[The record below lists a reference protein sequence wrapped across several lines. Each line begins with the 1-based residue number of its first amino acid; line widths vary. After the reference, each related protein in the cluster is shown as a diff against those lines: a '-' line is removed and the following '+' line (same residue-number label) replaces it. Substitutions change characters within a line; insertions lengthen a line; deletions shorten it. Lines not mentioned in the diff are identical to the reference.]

1 MSFNKRSISSR
12 KKALRSVAGKRFS
25 RLWILV
31 LTLIVI
37 VVTGG
42 GIIGVSAMYGTYRG
56 ILETSPDIGTID
68 VSPKGYSTFVYD
80 NKGGK
85 IATLVSTDS
94 NRIPVDETGIPDNL
108 ANAFVAIEDERFY
121 QHSGIDI
128 PGIFRAAYVGL
139 TSGFDFT
146 EGASTITQ
154 QLIKNNV
161 FTNWTN
167 ETTQDRIKRKIQEQ
181 YLAYELEKNMHKSE
195 ILLNY
200 LNTINLGHNTL
211 GVEAASQRYFDKH
224 AADLTLA
231 ECAVLAAI
239 TQNPSA
245 YDPIVFPDDNHERQ
259 KVVLE
264 HMYSQGFIT
273 KKEYTEALEEDV
285 YAKIQNINKDKEKV
299 DNRVNSYFVDA
310 LIRQVLRDLK
320 DEDLIVDK
328 SFNNGNPLT
337 DDEAYALLYSGGL
350 RIYSTQDPKIQAI
363 VDKQCSENSGNYP
376 EDTLYYLN
384 YALTV
389 TAPDGSQTN
398 YDSNSLESWFLDRD
412 ESYSILYKSKS
423 RAKEDVEAFRKA
435 VVGPEDTY
443 EENYELAP
451 QPEISV
457 TVADQKT
464 GYVVAMLGGRGEKE
478 ASRTLNR
485 ATDTTRQPGSTF
497 KVISTFSAAL
507 DSARAKDVNGMPFTL
522 ASTQVD
528 EKYAYDN
535 GVEVHNWYEKEEKR
549 YRGIQT
555 MRNAIRDS
563 LNIVTVK
570 FLTQITPRVGFEY
583 AENLGINTLVDDEE
597 INGKIFSDV
606 NQTLA
611 LGGITFGVRNIELN
625 AAFSTIANGGEYIV
639 PRLYTK
645 VTMVNESRDSH
656 GGVTEAETVLLDNT
670 KPEKERVLKKT
681 TCWLLTSAMK
691 DVVKEPGTGTPAYF
705 STTAIAGKTGTTE
718 ESNDVWFSG
727 YSPNYTATV
736 WAGYDNNTKLNKTEE
751 LLAMTIWRQIMSNI
765 DANKKYS
772 DFERPKGIVEK
783 VVCAETGLLPVSK
796 YCSHTYTEYFVKG
809 TEPTATC
816 YLGSKKK
823 KEEEEKRR
831 KKEQE
836 EKEEAERKAR
846 EQKEKEEREKKKN
859 EEEEEEEDEEDGKTN
874 RGTSRPGRS
883 SRDEEDED
891 EDE

>member
-1 MSFNKRSISSR
+1 
-12 KKALRSVAGKRFS
+12 
-25 RLWILV
+25 
-31 LTLIVI
+31 
-37 VVTGG
+37 
-42 GIIGVSAMYGTYRG
+42 
-56 ILETSPDIGTID
+56 
-68 VSPKGYSTFVYD
+68 
-80 NKGGK
+80 
-85 IATLVSTDS
+85 
-94 NRIPVDETGIPDNL
+94 
-108 ANAFVAIEDERFY
+108 
-121 QHSGIDI
+121 
-128 PGIFRAAYVGL
+128 
-139 TSGFDFT
+139 
-146 EGASTITQ
+146 
-154 QLIKNNV
+154 
-161 FTNWTN
+161 
-167 ETTQDRIKRKIQEQ
+167 
-181 YLAYELEKNMHKSE
+181 
-195 ILLNY
+195 
-200 LNTINLGHNTL
+200 
-211 GVEAASQRYFDKH
+211 
-224 AADLTLA
+224 
-231 ECAVLAAI
+231 
-239 TQNPSA
+239 
-245 YDPIVFPDDNHERQ
+245 
-259 KVVLE
+259 
-264 HMYSQGFIT
+264 
-273 KKEYTEALEEDV
+273 
-285 YAKIQNINKDKEKV
+285 
-299 DNRVNSYFVDA
+299 
-310 LIRQVLRDLK
+310 
-320 DEDLIVDK
+320 
-328 SFNNGNPLT
+328 
-337 DDEAYALLYSGGL
+337 
-350 RIYSTQDPKIQAI
+350 
-363 VDKQCSENSGNYP
+363 
-376 EDTLYYLN
+376 
-384 YALTV
+384 
-389 TAPDGSQTN
+389 
-398 YDSNSLESWFLDRD
+398 
-412 ESYSILYKSKS
+412 
-423 RAKEDVEAFRKA
+423 
-435 VVGPEDTY
+435 
-443 EENYELAP
+443 
-451 QPEISV
+451 
-457 TVADQKT
+457 
-464 GYVVAMLGGRGEKE
+464 
-478 ASRTLNR
+478 
-485 ATDTTRQPGSTF
+485 
-497 KVISTFSAAL
+497 
-507 DSARAKDVNGMPFTL
+507 
-522 ASTQVD
+522 
-528 EKYAYDN
+528 
-535 GVEVHNWYEKEEKR
+535 
-549 YRGIQT
+549 

-836 EKEEAERKAR
+836 EREEAERKAR

>member
-1 MSFNKRSISSR
+1 M
-12 KKALRSVAGKRFS
+12 
-25 RLWILV
+25 

-245 YDPIVFPDDNHERQ
+245 YDPIVFPEDNHERQ

-273 KKEYTEALEEDV
+273 KKEYKEALKEDV
-285 YAKIQNINKDKEKV
+285 YAKIQDINKDKEKV

-836 EKEEAERKAR
+836 EREEAERKAR

-859 EEEEEEEDEEDGKTN
+859 EEEEEEEDEEEDGKTN